1 MSPEE
6 LLKVYEYIMSD
17 EGDKYAMMFTDLHR
31 KASLQRV
38 LNV

>member
-1 MSPEE
+1 VSPEE